1 MSNTY
6 NKYLSLKDKN
16 LLKQLF
22 KMVLLVFLSQISLV
36 RINLL
41 FTNEVKYRHYVVVRK
56 YDKKVIRDCI
66 HPNKYFSNNAT
77 K

>member
-16 LLKQLF
+16 LLKLLF
-22 KMVLLVFLSQISLV
+22 KIVLLVFLLPIFLV

-41 FTNEVKYRHYVVVRK
+41 FTNEVKYRCYVVVRR
-56 YDKKVIRDCI
+56 YDKEIIYNCI
-66 HPNKYFSNNAT
+66 CPNKYFSNNAT